1 MMRITWVGAA
11 LGKSGGGNKVAILG
25 RLFLGPLEWLLAAR
39 GQLFVWVPVFIGFG
53 VGIWFLLPFEP
64 ELWHY
69 GMVLALLALAAVGT
83 IWGPDLIRPLFMIL
97 CCVTAGGLSAGLRAH
112 LVAGPMIEFQYYGPV
127 MGRVVE
133 IDRAQSDAIRVTLSE
148 VVLDNVYPAP
158 RFVRVSIIG
167 EAPEPAQ
174 MVMMTA
180 HLSTPAGA
188 TEPNG
193 FNFRRTAFFRGLGA
207 VGYSRSPVLLW
218 QEAPADMQ
226 RIDRLRRYLSQGLM
240 TAIPNDA
247 GAFAAGAMTGDKSG
261 ISQDTV
267 QALRDSNLAHL
278 LAISGMNLAFLSG
291 FVFMLIRY
299 GLALIPVVALRV
311 NSKKIAAL
319 IALAVAL
326 FYLLLSGANVS
337 TTRAFLM
344 IAVMLGAILLDRKGL
359 TMRSVAISAVIL
371 LLWQPESLLDP
382 GFQLSYAATVVLIG
396 GYHVVDRQ
404 ILAENLPRWLMPVY
418 AVVLTS
424 VLAGIATA
432 PYAAAHFNLFTDYG
446 LLANLLTAPA
456 MSLLMASGAVVAIL
470 APFGLASPALW
481 LLEQAAAWILFVA
494 HWVAG
499 LQGAVTMIAVPPA
512 VVLPMITVAGIWVLV
527 WQGWRRWLGVPIFG
541 LALILW
547 AVAPRPDLLISSDGR
562 LVGWMGAQGRA
573 LSTPTG
579 AGFSAENWLQDDGDL
594 ATQEEA
600 AARPGFTG
608 PKEARVFQI
617 GNVAGVVLM
626 GKGAATAFAAA
637 CARYD
642 LVILPAALDPSLLTD
657 GPCTRIDRDI
667 LDNTGSLGGYWRD
680 GSLTI
685 YPSRNA
691 PRIWSGDRPVLKPII
706 VAAGDRMATQQRQ

>member
-1 MMRITWVGAA
+1 M
-11 LGKSGGGNKVAILG
+11 GNRVLKAM
-25 RLFLGPLEWLLAAR
+25 FLAPLEWLLAAR
-39 GQLFVWVPVFIGFG
+39 GQLFVWVPVFIGLG
-53 VGIWFLLPFEP
+53 IGIWFLLPFEP
-64 ELWHY
+64 VFWHY
-69 GMVLALLALAAVGT
+69 VMVLALFLFGGAGV
-83 IWGPDLIRPLFMIL
+83 IWAHDLLRPLFMIL
-97 CCVTAGGLSAGLRAH
+97 CCLSAGGLAVGLRAH

-133 IDRAQSDAIRVTLSE
+133 IDRSQSDALRITLAE

-158 RFVRVSIIG
+158 RFVRVSIAG
-167 EAPEPAQ
+167 AAPEPAQ

-180 HLSTPAGA
+180 RLTAPASA
-188 TEPNG
+188 TEPDG
-193 FNFRRTAFFRGLGA
+193 FDFRRTAFFRGLGA
-207 VGYSRSPVLLW
+207 VGYTRSPVLLW
-218 QEAPADMQ
+218 QEAPADLQ
-226 RIDRLRRYLSQGLM
+226 RIDRLRTYLSQGLRA
-240 TAIPNDA
+240 AIPNDA

-299 GLALIPVVALRV
+299 GMALVPVLALRV

-319 IALAVAL
+319 VALAVAL
-326 FYLLLSGANVS
+326 SYLLLSGANVA

-344 IAVMLGAILLDRKGL
+344 IAVMLGAILLDRQGL

-404 ILAENLPRWLMPVY
+404 ILMERLPRWMMPIY

-432 PYAAAHFNLFTDYG
+432 PYAAAHFNRFTDYG

-456 MSLLMASGAVVAIL
+456 MSLLMAAGAFVAFL
-470 APFGLASPALW
+470 APFGLAAPALW
-481 LLEQAAAWILFVA
+481 VLEQSAAWILFVA

-499 LQGAVTMIAVPPA
+499 LQGAVTMIAIPPA
-512 VVLPMITVAGIWVLV
+512 VVLPLISVAGIWILV
-527 WQGWRRWLGVPIFG
+527 WQGWRRWLGVPFLG

-547 AVAPRPDLLISSDGR
+547 GFAPRPDLLISNDGR
-562 LVGWMGAQGRA
+562 LVGRMGPQGRA

-579 AGFSAENWLQDDGDL
+579 AGFSAENWLQDDGDF

-600 AARPGFTG
+600 ALRSGFTG
-608 PKEARVFQI
+608 PKEARMFQMGHLRGI
-617 GNVAGVVLM
+617 VLS
-626 GKGAATAFAAA
+626 GKGAEAAFAAA
-637 CARYD
+637 CAQND
-642 LVILPAALDPSLLTD
+642 IVIVPAALDPTLLAN
-657 GPCTRIDRDI
+657 GPCTRIDRNV
-667 LDNTGSLGGYWRD
+667 LDKTGALGGYLN
-680 GSLTI
+680 GGLTL
-685 YPSRNA
+685 YPSRQA
-691 PRIWSGDRPVLKPII
+691 LRIWAGTSPILPPII
-706 VAAGDRMATQQRQ
+706 VAADARMVSKQTK